1 MGLVAGVAVMKC
13 TRFGRRKDLKKA
25 QGELIEQLRNLTDTI
40 GQRNDLLDREEKNI
54 QAAANQADFL
64 PAWYRNQSSLHPQS
78 VPDQTYYQDW
88 ATPFGSSGS
97 PLVSSTL
104 RQPRVIN
111 LPPTQLPPDV
121 EIGGPKGEWSNA
133 HADVVTASSS
143 SQGSASDLNEF
154 ERRRPQIQEEGQG
167 EDSLFDIGNQSHN
180 PHAIN
185 SNSVVVN

>member
-1 MGLVAGVAVMKC
+1 MGLVAGVGVMKY
-13 TRFGRRKDLKKA
+13 THFGRRKDLKKA

-54 QAAANQADFL
+54 QAAA
-64 PAWYRNQSSLHPQS
+64 NQSSLHPQS

-185 SNSVVVN
+185 SNSIVVN